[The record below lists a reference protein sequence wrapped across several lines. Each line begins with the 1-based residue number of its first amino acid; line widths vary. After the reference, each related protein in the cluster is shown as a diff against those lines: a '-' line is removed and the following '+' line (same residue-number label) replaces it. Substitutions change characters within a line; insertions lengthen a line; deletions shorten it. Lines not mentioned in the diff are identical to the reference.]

1 MSPAA
6 STTDAS
12 SHSRPAATFLVRGVL
27 ILGVRS
33 LFIVRGTVVSGTL
46 RAKQQ
51 VSGLPGME
59 AQVQSVEA
67 NLLDIDGGEAQS
79 ALTFHYAKQ
88 AELTRWQ
95 SLVAEGLLL
104 ALSDPA

>member
-6 STTDAS
+6 SATDAS
-12 SHSRPAATFLVRGVL
+12 STSRPAATFLVRGIFV
-27 ILGVRS
+27 LGVRS

-51 VSGLPGME
+51 VSGLPGMD
-59 AQVQSVEA
+59 ARVQSVEA
-67 NLLDIDGGEAQS
+67 NLLDINGGEAQS

-95 SLVAEGLLL
+95 ALVAEGSVL